1 MDRVELLVR
10 NLKSRAGINVAQNI
24 LRAAKLPSAKS
35 WTAIESIIIQAV
47 GKNPELYD
55 SLIAAL
61 STQLICDLKA
71 TSYFPIDPAKTAAVK
86 TVLENVELVKGELLE
101 AFPLSVSAEQLKKD
115 DGELKAVH
123 SFFDEFGVGVIFS
136 RKRVFSIS
144 EEYDREK
151 FTDSMLEQFPD
162 HDKIVAIKNYHHQT
176 FDVAYLNVEH
186 NVLELR
192 ADITRS
198 DVLLQTV
205 KQQERSIDDLRKKA
219 QLLFFTKLKE
229 KVFESPRN
237 LFPLIK
243 KIYAD
248 PAGAIKKLGFST
260 VSGSIKTETMKG
272 GVDLRQEPFHL
283 NGAKAIN
290 HQMTLF
296 EVAIIWHRIDI
307 DSVNT
312 KPELYVPG
320 THQNSVS
327 LEPRCDFAILKGI
340 RSNCDSNFVLKKIAS
355 FSK

>member
-1 MDRVELLVR
+1 MSKAELLVR

-24 LRAAKLPSAKS
+24 LRTAKLPSAKS
-35 WTAIESIIIQAV
+35 WTAIEAIIIQAI
-47 GKNPELYD
+47 GKNPKLYD
-55 SLIAAL
+55 SLVDAL
-61 STQLICDLKA
+61 SVQLVCDLKA
-71 TSYFPIDPAKTAAVK
+71 TSYFSIDPSKTLAVK
-86 TVLENVELVKGELLE
+86 SVLQKVKLHKGEMLD
-101 AFPLSVSAEQLKKD
+101 AFPLSVTAAQLKQD
-115 DGELKAVH
+115 DGELKIVH
-123 SFFDEFGVGVIFS
+123 SFSDAFGVGIIYS
-136 RKRVFSIS
+136 RKRVFTIS
-144 EEYDREK
+144 EEYERDK
-151 FTDSMLEQFPD
+151 FTAPMLKQFPE
-162 HDKIVAIKNYHHQT
+162 HDKIVAIKHYHHQT
-176 FDVAYLNVEH
+176 FDVVYLNIEH
-186 NVLELR
+186 NVIELR

-198 DVLLQTV
+198 DVLVQTV
-205 KQQERSIDDLRKKA
+205 KQQEKSIDDLRKKA
-219 QLLFFTKLKE
+219 QLLFFSELKE
-229 KVFESPRN
+229 KIFESPKN

-327 LEPRCDFAILKGI
+327 LDPRCDFAILKGI

>member
-1 MDRVELLVR
+1 MSKSELLIR

-24 LRAAKLPSAKS
+24 LKAAKLPSARS
-35 WTAIESIIIQAV
+35 WTELEAIITQAL
-47 GKNPELYD
+47 KKTPALYD
-55 SLIAAL
+55 TLVNAL
-61 STQLICDLKA
+61 CVQLICDLKA
-71 TSYFPIDPAKTAAVK
+71 TSYFPIDPSKTSAVK
-86 TVLENVELVKGELLE
+86 AVLESVQLHKGEMLDS
-101 AFPLSVSAEQLKKD
+101 FPLSVSADQLKKD
-115 DGELKAVH
+115 DGNLKVVH
-123 SFFDEFGVGVIFS
+123 RFSDEFGVGIIYS
-136 RKRVFSIS
+136 RKRVFTIS
-144 EEYDREK
+144 EEYERSN
-151 FTDSMLEQFPD
+151 FTAPMLAQFPE
-162 HDKIVAIKNYHHQT
+162 HDKIVAIKHYDHQT
-176 FDVAYLNVEH
+176 FDVVYLNVEH
-186 NVLELR
+186 NVVELR

-205 KQQERSIDDLRKKA
+205 KQQERSIEDLRKVA
-219 QLLFFTKLKE
+219 QLYFLNALKE
-229 KVFESPRN
+229 KIFESPKN

-243 KIYAD
+243 KIYSD

-260 VSGSIKTETMKG
+260 TTGSIKTETMKG

-296 EVAIIWHRIDI
+296 EIAIIWHRVDI
-307 DSVNT
+307 DSGKT

-327 LEPRCDFAILKGI
+327 LAPRCDFAILKGI

>member
-1 MDRVELLVR
+1 MGKTELLVQ
-10 NLKSRAGINVAQNI
+10 NLKSRAGINIAQNI

-35 WTAIESIIIQAV
+35 WTAIEAIIIQAV
-47 GKNPELYD
+47 AKNPSLYD
-55 SLIAAL
+55 SLVNAL
-61 STQLICDLKA
+61 SVQLICDLKA
-71 TSYFPIDPAKTAAVK
+71 TSYFPIDPSKTQAVK
-86 TVLENVELVKGELLE
+86 KVIENLPLHKGELLD
-101 AFPLSVSAEQLKKD
+101 AFPLSVSVAQLKKD
-115 DGELKAVH
+115 DGELKIVH
-123 SFFDEFGVGVIFS
+123 SFSDQFGVGVIFS

-151 FTDSMLEQFPD
+151 FTAPMLKQFPE

-176 FDVAYLNVEH
+176 FDIAYLNIEY

-205 KQQERSIDDLRKKA
+205 KQQEKSIDDLRKKA
-219 QLLFFTKLKE
+219 QLIFWTNLKE
-229 KVFESPRN
+229 RVFESPKN